1 MSMRLMY
8 QDKSKR
14 LIYVKGQKQIF
25 LFTFAPNTNVFFF
38 HFCPKGL
45 KLVKYDIKCLLIN
58 IIKSLHFYIRPI
70 LKAGRNQNVR
80 NGANEDK
87 KNVSE
92 IY

>member
-8 QDKSKR
+8 EDKSKR

-38 HFCPKGL
+38 ISAPKGL

-58 IIKSLHFYIRPI
+58 IIKSLHFLYLTHFKGGQKSKR
-70 LKAGRNQNVR
+70 
-80 NGANEDK
+80 
-87 KNVSE
+87 S
-92 IY
+92 